1 LDAKYDTM
9 DRSSDEVLSTTTKRK
24 VGMGQKR
31 GRHSPLEREWTHLV
45 GESTHA

>member
-9 DRSSDEVLSTTTKRK
+9 DGLPDEVLSTTTTGK

-31 GRHSPLEREWTHLV
+31 MKTFTP
-45 GESTHA
+45 